1 MARKPC
7 AQSVPQLKITELNCG
22 CKETRGRFSRIARNA
37 ILPFYYD
44 CSKIN
49 DPLNNLDQCNKV
61 FYIKNPKY
69 FAGTAKNNP
78 GSMVTQAMRYA
89 HLARINTRHINGK
102 PKTIILDNES
112 SCSNILKPE
121 NWYNLSEID
130 FQIFL
135 NQIGQE
141 PNISPNCI
149 CNNPWNVQFSN
160 NTTTLSNT

>member
-44 CSKIN
+44 CSKVN

-89 HLARINTRHINGK
+89 HLAKTNSRHVDGK
-102 PKTIILDNES
+102 PKSIILS
-112 SCSNILKPE
+112 IAPSCSNFLKIE
-121 NWYNLSEID
+121 NWYNLPEND
-130 FQIFL
+130 LQIFL
-135 NQIGQE
+135 NMIGQRQ
-141 PNISPNCI
+141 NTSNNCV
-149 CNNPWNVQFSN
+149 CSVPWNVRFNS
-160 NTTTLSNT
+160 TTTILANN